1 MGILHIGPLIF
12 GGRRSGGPPP
22 KSSAAGPVEDS
33 QIKDS
38 TLNPRGK
45 LDYSGLD
52 SKHGLPRPGVSGVC
66 PERPVIGS
74 LSFHVV
80 PPLSSPAS
88 SASAIAL
95 ELVSSSSLLGS
106 PKEQIIRRNV
116 DVAGVRGRWVCFK
129 DLSDVLGTP
138 LPPSFSDFWNRIV
151 DKRAYAKMPLLLI
164 AAPQDLNIA
173 ALVKPTSQADAVA
186 SSGVL
191 TVDLFNLMN
200 QRIGVV
206 LDLAALPSIG
216 PALLSQLQALGDESM
231 IKLLRPIV
239 LINATAEVQSS
250 ISTQA
255 GLGLRVET
263 QLDKALNRAVGL
275 GS

>member
-1 MGILHIGPLIF
+1 
-12 GGRRSGGPPP
+12 
-22 KSSAAGPVEDS
+22 
-33 QIKDS
+33 
-38 TLNPRGK
+38 
-45 LDYSGLD
+45 
-52 SKHGLPRPGVSGVC
+52 
-66 PERPVIGS
+66 
-74 LSFHVV
+74 
-80 PPLSSPAS
+80 
-88 SASAIAL
+88 
-95 ELVSSSSLLGS
+95 LGS

-116 DVAGVRGRWVCFK
+116 DVAGVRGRWVHFK
-129 DLSDVLGTP
+129 DLSAVLGTP

-164 AAPQDLNIA
+164 AARQDLNIA